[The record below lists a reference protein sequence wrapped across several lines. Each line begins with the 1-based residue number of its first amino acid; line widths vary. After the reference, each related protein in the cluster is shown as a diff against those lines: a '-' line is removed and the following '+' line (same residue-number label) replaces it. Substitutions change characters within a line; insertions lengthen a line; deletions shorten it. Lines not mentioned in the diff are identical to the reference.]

1 MNMIDEIK
9 ETFKMEIRPNSQGS
23 DYLEAVLDT
32 KDMPLLNSLLKRY
45 LGPAVKE
52 QGKEVNLPKEIEEL
66 VDSLGGVRKG
76 QSFFY
81 SQEGHYMMY
90 AALWP
95 WESNPTKVTLKA
107 GVSEL
112 NRAK

>member
-9 ETFKMEIRPNSQGS
+9 ETFQMEIRPNSRGA
-23 DYLEAVLDT
+23 DYLEAVVNTGDLE
-32 KDMPLLNSLLKRY
+32 LLNSLLERY
-45 LGPAVKE
+45 LGSAAKE
-52 QGKEVNLPKEIEEL
+52 RGKEANLPKEIVEL
-66 VDSLGGVRKG
+66 VDSLGGLRKE

-81 SQEGHYMMY
+81 RQEGHRVIY

-95 WESNPTKVTLKA
+95 WESNPSKVTLKA

-112 NRAK
+112 S

>member
-9 ETFKMEIRPNSQGS
+9 ETFKMEIRTNSRGS
-23 DYLEAVLDT
+23 DYLEAVMDT
-32 KDMPLLNSLLKRY
+32 KDMELLNSLLKRY
-45 LGPAVKE
+45 LGPAAKE
-52 QGKEVNLPKEIEEL
+52 QGKEADLPKEIEEL

-81 SQEGHYMMY
+81 RQEGHQVVY
-90 AALWP
+90 AVLWP
-95 WESNPTKVTLKA
+95 WESDPSKVTLKA

-112 NRAK
+112 S